1 MIDLMCTQQIPN
13 KYSNVAGVC
22 KILHLSHSFHKN
34 PNMCVCVCVCVCV
47 YGCVYAQHK
56 KESARG
62 CRNPGSNL
70 LVWNKYIDIDL
81 EPKLC
86 PLHTLGHPFMQKAFE
101 NSESCLLSPKLAATH
116 ISSISASGGACT
128 IPTNLHCKSEKTEVI
143 LKSIECQKKQE
154 RDPPKWP
161 RVTNK
166 KRTHQKKCRPQQPA
180 VPSPRLLDTL
190 HQVAFWCC
198 HGF

>member
-22 KILHLSHSFHKN
+22 KILHLSHSFHETQI
-34 PNMCVCVCVCVCV
+34 CVCVWLRVRPT
-47 YGCVYAQHK
+47 QK
-56 KESARG
+56 RI
-62 CRNPGSNL
+62 GSRMQ
-70 LVWNKYIDIDL
+70 KSRFQPACMEQIYR
-81 EPKLC
+81 
-86 PLHTLGHPFMQKAFE
+86 HRLGAKIVSTPHFGASIHAKAFE

-166 KRTHQKKCRPQQPA
+166 ERTHQKKCRPQQPA
-180 VPSPRLLDTL
+180 VPSPRLDTL